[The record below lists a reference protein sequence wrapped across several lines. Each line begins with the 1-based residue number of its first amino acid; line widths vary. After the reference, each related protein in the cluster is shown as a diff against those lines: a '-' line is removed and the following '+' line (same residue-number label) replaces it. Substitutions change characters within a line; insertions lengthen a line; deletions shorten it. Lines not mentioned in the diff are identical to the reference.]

1 MGFLNGLQYM
11 LIHYKKRNVSFTAAI
26 FFFQLLIV
34 VSLITA
40 CKAKTPTTVE
50 KSTTNQQEEIN
61 KLKRAFVQ
69 INAIKPLIQNGDL
82 ITRTGADFTSESLR
96 SLNQRDQ
103 TYSHCGIISI
113 ENDSILVYHALG
125 GDFNPDQ
132 KILRQPMEVF
142 AQPGDNRGIG
152 VFRFNIS
159 NTLKSDV
166 IAMTQKLYRQG
177 IMFDMKFD
185 LASDDHMYC
194 AEFVYKSFSWGT
206 HAQLQFTTS
215 HIRDFAFVGV
225 DDIFLHPLCHL
236 EKRIVY
242 N

>member
-1 MGFLNGLQYM
+1 MMIQY
-11 LIHYKKRNVSFTAAI
+11 LKGKA
-26 FFFQLLIV
+26 
-34 VSLITA
+34 SLITVIAFLLILTSLFFIA
-40 CKAKTPTTVE
+40 CKSRTPTNSSVNSE
-50 KSTTNQQEEIN
+50 NN
-61 KLKRAFVQ
+61 KEDLNKTRRAFAQ
-69 INAIKPLIQNGDL
+69 INAIKPFVQSGDL

-113 ENDSILVYHALG
+113 ENDSIFVYHALG

-132 KILRQPMEVF
+132 KILRQPIELF

-152 VFRFNIS
+152 IFRFDI
-159 NTLKSDV
+159 TPVLKQDI
-166 IAMTQKLYRQG
+166 IAMSQKLYRQG
-177 IMFDMKFD
+177 VMFDMKFD
-185 LASDDHMYC
+185 LSTDDHMYC
-194 AEFVYKSFSWGT
+194 AEFVYKTFRWGT
-206 HAQLQFTTS
+206 HEKLQFNTS